1 LGRQPPPQAFIR
13 AILALHR
20 PIEARCIGK
29 DVNFQFAV
37 PTRVHIEQYA
47 KTYHT
52 DEGGVKSISTHSL
65 EDTTQTATAGF
76 QDGDT
81 AQALPTD
88 ESAKPSRKCVGGPH
102 GRTASVVDLA
112 CQI

>member
-1 LGRQPPPQAFIR
+1 M
-13 AILALHR
+13 ALHR
-20 PIEARCIGK
+20 PIETRCIG

-47 KTYHT
+47 KTHHT

-65 EDTTQTATAGF
+65 EDTTQTATVGF

-81 AQALPTD
+81 ALPTD

-102 GRTASVVDLA
+102 SRTASVVDMA